1 MIYATAQGVRVPA
14 LGFGTFG
21 LAAESTREPVF
32 TALEAG
38 YRHIDAA
45 QAYDNEEFVGAALA
59 EARVPRKD
67 IFLTTKLNK
76 ATQRYDEVKRSLHE
90 SLEKLRTDYVDLFLI
105 HWPSHDVP
113 LEETM
118 RGMNEVRAEGLTRHI
133 GVSNFPTAYIA
144 RARALAESPIFC
156 NQVEYHALLS
166 QDVLLEEARAHDS
179 LLTAHCPLGRGII
192 LEEPTFAEIGK
203 QYGKSAAQVA
213 IRWLISQPNVATFP
227 RSAKPERVRANFD
240 VFDFELSEADMQRIA
255 ALPKDRRVV
264 QPPWAP
270 QWDEPLAVKN

>member
-1 MIYATAQGVRVPA
+1 MIYVTAQRVRVPA

-21 LAAESTREPVF
+21 LAADSTRESVF
-32 TALEAG
+32 TALESG

-45 QAYDNEEFVGAALA
+45 QAYDNEEYVGAALA
-59 EARVPRKD
+59 ESKVPRTD
-67 IFLTTKLNK
+67 LFLTTKLNK
-76 ATQRYDEVKRSLHE
+76 ATQRYDDVKRSLHE
-90 SLEKLRTDYVDLFLI
+90 SLEKLHTDYVDLFLI

-118 RGMNEVRAEGLTRHI
+118 RGMNEVRAQGLTRHI
-133 GVSNFPTAYIA
+133 GVSNFPKAYVT

-166 QDVLLEEARAHDS
+166 QDLLLEEARAHDS

-192 LEEPTFAEIGK
+192 LEEPVLAEIGK
-203 QYGKSAAQVA
+203 QYAKSAAQVG
-213 IRWLISQPNVATFP
+213 IRWLLSQPNVATFP
-227 RSAKPERVRANFD
+227 PSEKPARIRANFD
-240 VFDFELSEADMQRIA
+240 VFDFALSGADMQRIA
-255 ALPKDRRVV
+255 TLPKDRRVA

-270 QWDEPLAVKN
+270 QWDEPLVRS